1 MSIVW
6 RISNYAD
13 LQGSGGLKA
22 GQRWHTR
29 GRRIVYCAPSPA
41 AAILETLAHFEID
54 SIDDLPS
61 SYQLLEIDL
70 PGTLSRARVD
80 LKDLPANWM
89 ELGQLAETRKK
100 GDEWL
105 AQARYPA
112 FDVPS
117 VVAPQTW
124 NTLLNPVLLPGTGT
138 KIVGAVRHPFDPRL
152 FKVIG

>member
-1 MSIVW
+1 MSILW

-13 LQGSGGLKA
+13 LEGIGGLRA

-29 GRRIVYCAPSPA
+29 GRPVIYCAPSPA

-54 SIDDLPS
+54 SIGDLPS
-61 SYQLLEIDL
+61 SYQLLEVEL
-70 PGTLSRARVD
+70 PDTLSRTRVD

-89 ELGQLAETRKK
+89 EPGQLAKTRKK

-105 AQARYPA
+105 AQARHPA
-112 FDVPS
+112 LDVPS
-117 VVAPQTW
+117 AVAPETW

-138 KIVGAVRHPFDPRL
+138 RIVGAVEHPFDPRL